1 MKIKPQDQTHD
12 NDDGVQS
19 LSFNPYVEFEI
30 DTYKALLKDR
40 VILYNGIVDKSVVE
54 RVVLPI
60 TSMNKKST
68 RPITLLINS
77 PGGCVED
84 GQVVVDAILTS
95 KAPVITVALGK
106 AMSAAFDIFIAGDKR
121 IVYPNTILM
130 VHAGSSRFDTQTLP
144 QINQEADLHHR
155 YFERWSKWYAS
166 RTKIE
171 QKRWHEIL
179 STGLN
184 YYFFP
189 EEAVKV
195 GLVHEIIKPV
205 NKNAIK
211 KLKFKL

>member
-1 MKIKPQDQTHD
+1 MKPSDMTHD
-12 NDDGVQS
+12 GGDEEIQS

-30 DTYKALLKDR
+30 GTYKSLLKDR
-40 VILYNGIVDKSVVE
+40 IILYNGIIDKSVIE

-60 TSMNKKST
+60 TSMNKKSI
-68 RPITLLINS
+68 RPITILINS

-84 GQVVVDAILTS
+84 GQIVVDAILTS
-95 KAPVITVALGK
+95 KAPIITVALGK
-106 AMSAAFDIFIAGDKR
+106 AMSAAFDIFISGDKR

-130 VHAGSSRFDTQTLP
+130 MHAGSSRFDTQTLP

-155 YFERWSKWYAS
+155 YFSRWSQWYAS

-171 QKRWHEIL
+171 QKKWHDML

-184 YYFFP
+184 HYFFP
-189 EEAVKV
+189 EEAIKV

-205 NKNAIK
+205 NKIATSN
-211 KLKFKL
+211 LKFKL